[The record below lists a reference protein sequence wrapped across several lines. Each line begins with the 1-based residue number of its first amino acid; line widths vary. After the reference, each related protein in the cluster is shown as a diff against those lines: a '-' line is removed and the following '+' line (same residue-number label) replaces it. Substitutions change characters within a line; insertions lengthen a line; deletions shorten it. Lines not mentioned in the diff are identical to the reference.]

1 MKWSVQISLRLIIMI
16 TKHFSPRKKRVLE
29 NIPTVM
35 IYVGWLTA
43 RVCATLYCV
52 DVRMYKWRDVIIWKQ
67 FSMKVR
73 WRICCLH
80 ISRGTQHTSKQA
92 KYYDAYSMA
101 DFADKSILSMAHLNI
116 CFHHERHILD
126 DLGILITL
134 TRNRSLK
141 HTANAHLFQNR
152 LFCSDNTVCFGKY
165 YVCMHIYLFFSSSL
179 GLCVFFLFLP
189 VCRVWTLSPTSCVL
203 MLFINLYLLLLL
215 LSPFYH
221 THLQRYLWKH
231 MQIRTHIHQH
241 PN

>member
-1 MKWSVQISLRLIIMI
+1 MERTNII
-16 TKHFSPRKKRVLE
+16 TSHNNDNKAFFFSNKKRFLE
-29 NIPTVM
+29 NVPTEM

-43 RVCATLYCV
+43 SVCATLYCV
-52 DVRMYKWRDVIIWKQ
+52 DVRMYKWRDVVIWKQ

-80 ISRGTQHTSKQA
+80 ISRGAQHTSKQA
-92 KYYDAYSMA
+92 KYYDAYSMV

-134 TRNRSLK
+134 TRHRSLQ
-141 HTANAHLFQNR
+141 HTVNAHLFQNR

-179 GLCVFFLFLP
+179 GLCVFFFIFASLPCLNVISHFL
-189 VCRVWTLSPTSCVL
+189 CA
-203 MLFINLYLLLLL
+203 NA
-215 LSPFYH
+215 
-221 THLQRYLWKH
+221 
-231 MQIRTHIHQH
+231 IH
-241 PN
+241 